1 MKTAEMER
9 LVMERVKRQD
19 WSLNPREDLNSIVEE
34 LGELSREV
42 RRYETGRQRPDE
54 TEENKELII
63 KEMASEIG
71 DILFPLIK
79 VAQYYG
85 ITLEQAFLAHHTKME
100 QRYK

>member
-9 LVMERVKRQD
+9 VVMERVKRQD

-85 ITLEQAFLAHHTKME
+85 ITLEQAFLAHHEKME

>member
-1 MKTAEMER
+1 MKTSEIEKT
-9 LVMERVKRQD
+9 VMERVKREG

-42 RRYETGRQRPDE
+42 RRYETGRERPDE
-54 TEENKELII
+54 TEGSKELII

-100 QRYK
+100 KRYK